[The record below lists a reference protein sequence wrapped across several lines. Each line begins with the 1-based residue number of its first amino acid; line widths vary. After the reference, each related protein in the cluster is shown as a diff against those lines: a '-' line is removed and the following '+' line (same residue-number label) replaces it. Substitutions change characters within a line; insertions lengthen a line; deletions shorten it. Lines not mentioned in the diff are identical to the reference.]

1 MSRRFLLL
9 LSLGLNAALGLTFW
23 HWWTTPQPA
32 IPLTL
37 PARAMRLPSPSP
49 SPEPK
54 DSQSTVASTTNLH
67 WNDLASTDFFV
78 YRDNLRAIGCPEK
91 TVRDILES
99 ELDQWLFE
107 RCQPILDALQPRF
120 WQLAAQRG
128 EEGFEEIHSQLQ
140 LLQNERDAMLA
151 AVVGEQEPD
160 PALESRRRRE
170 SHARRYHWLPPELQA
185 QLLELEE
192 QYRLAQ
198 RRLQSEFDHPDDGE
212 WTPEENQRWSQLRTE
227 HDAAHRALLGDFA
240 EESDLRASGSGWAG
254 RLAGFEPTEDEWRA
268 VTKAQAE
275 LNVVINRGGRDYEA
289 LMLQRYGLIP
299 GSPDSPNPKPQP
311 DVADA
316 QARFEASV
324 QAAFGPERYAE
335 YQRAGDSSYQQTRR
349 VTERLGLDDNLAVH
363 AWEIQRATQAA
374 AEQLRANTELDAAR
388 RQAALDRITAESLA
402 TLRSALGDRG
412 FETYQEY
419 AGSWLRDL
427 SLRE

>member
-1 MSRRFLLL
+1 MSRRLLL
-9 LSLGLNAALGLTFW
+9 LFSLGLNAALAVTCW

-32 IPLTL
+32 MPLTL

-128 EEGFEEIHSQLQ
+128 EEGFEEFIPNFSCCK
-140 LLQNERDAMLA
+140 NERDALLA
-151 AVVGEQEPD
+151 AVLGEQEPD
-160 PALESRRRRE
+160 PALESRRLRE

-192 QYRLAQ
+192 QHLLAQ
-198 RRLQSEFDHPDDGE
+198 RRLQGEFDHPDDGE
-212 WTPEENQRWSQLRTE
+212 WTPEENQRWKQLRTE

-240 EESDLRASGSGWAG
+240 EEYDLRNSGSGWAG
-254 RLAGFEPTEDEWRA
+254 RLVGFEPTEDEWRA

-275 LNVVINRGGRDYEA
+275 LNAVMRQNPSGVHA

-299 GSPDSPNPKPQP
+299 GSPDYPKLEPQP

-316 QARFEASV
+316 QARFEANV
-324 QAAFGPERYAE
+324 QAAFGP
-335 YQRAGDSSYQQTRR
+335 
-349 VTERLGLDDNLAVH
+349 
-363 AWEIQRATQAA
+363 
-374 AEQLRANTELDAAR
+374 
-388 RQAALDRITAESLA
+388 
-402 TLRSALGDRG
+402 TLRRIPTCRRLVVPANPPRHRASRNG
-412 FETYQEY
+412 
-419 AGSWLRDL
+419 
-427 SLRE
+427 